1 MDNPKKLLFVHDRL
15 PAEGISGMIVFLRHF
30 LRLQNWEIHILIP
43 ENASNIEVINGYP
56 KNFFVHTFK
65 LRRRLWPPFRE
76 HNSFLVNVRLF
87 LLEKAFRKIVN
98 RIKPDVTISVLYHY
112 YSVVMANLC
121 NRIKIP
127 FVLFLHD
134 RWDDKT
140 KKLKAQQSRLYY
152 GEKTIK
158 KSDYIFS
165 VTDNLVKLYLQ
176 DLNANYEVL
185 PPIPEGYTTPIPLKK
200 KDTLLYAGSVD
211 QHHVRLFDQILPV
224 LKANNYTLVV
234 LTNELEKLDDLK
246 NKHQNLDLKK
256 SLPTNR
262 EALAFIASNAS
273 AILVNYGISEAENP
287 DSLYSFPSKFIEYIH
302 LEIPIITLT
311 PENSPFYKFLKE
323 NKWPLIL
330 EGPIVE
336 NMSIQLGLIKDKLA
350 LDNFENIQKELVD
363 NQYNPFQ
370 IQKRFELVLEQLLE
384 QKTN

>member
-1 MDNPKKLLFVHDRL
+1 MDKPKKLLFVHDRL

-43 ENASNIEVINGYP
+43 ENAFNIEVINEYP

-65 LRRRLWPPFRE
+65 LRERWWPPFRE

-87 LLEKAFRKIVN
+87 LLEIAFKKIVS
-98 RIKPDVTISVLYHY
+98 RIKPDVSISVLYHY

-127 FVLFLHD
+127 FILFLHD

-140 KKLKAQQSRLYY
+140 QKLKAQQSRLYF

-158 KSDYIFS
+158 KSDFVFS

-176 DLNANYEVL
+176 DLKANYEVL
-185 PPIPEGYTTPIPLKK
+185 PPIPEGYMVSIPLKK
-200 KDTLLYAGSVD
+200 TDTLIYAGSVD
-211 QHHVRLFDQILPV
+211 QHHLHLFDQILPV
-224 LKANNYTLVV
+224 LAIHNYSFIV
-234 LTNELEKLDDLK
+234 LTNELEKLSDLIIR
-246 NKHQNLDLKK
+246 HQNLVVKK

-262 EALAFIASNAS
+262 EALSFIASNAS

-287 DSLYSFPSKFIEYIH
+287 DSLHSFPSKFIEYMH
-302 LEIPIITLT
+302 LEVPIITLT
-311 PENSPFYKFLKE
+311 PKNSPFYKFLKE

-330 EGPIVE
+330 EEPIVE
-336 NMSIQLGLIKDKLA
+336 NMSIQLSLIKDKLA
-350 LDNFENIQKELVD
+350 LDNFKNIQKELVD
-363 NQYNPFQ
+363 DQYNPFQ
-370 IQKRFELVLEQLLE
+370 IQKRFELVLEQLLK
-384 QKTN
+384 QKTD